1 MSVRIPIPSPFT
13 INSTS
18 SVNGCLDVGLDD
30 IQIKQLPTIVLNST
44 SSLTSTSELTTKSE
58 VTSSST
64 VDLGLD
70 DIRIK
75 ELPPIDLRL
84 QTSMKPARIHFPL
97 NITLAI
103 CGLGHELLS
112 FSVCGES
119 MIVVEDYFPHR
130 TEECS

>member
-1 MSVRIPIPSPFT
+1 MSGPSIPSSYT
-13 INSTS
+13 INSAS
-18 SVNGCLDVGLDD
+18 NINGSLDVGLDD
-30 IQIKQLPTIVLNST
+30 IQIKQLPAIVLNST
-44 SSLTSTSELTTKSE
+44 STLKSTSELTSKSE
-58 VTSSST
+58 LTSNST

-70 DIRIK
+70 DIRVK

-84 QTSMKPARIHFPL
+84 QTSMKPTRIHFPL

-103 CGLGHELLS
+103 CGMGNELLS

-119 MIVVEDYFPHR
+119 MVVVEDYVPRR

>member
-1 MSVRIPIPSPFT
+1 MSGSGIPSSYT
-13 INSTS
+13 ITSTTNLGG
-18 SVNGCLDVGLDD
+18 SVDVGLDD
-30 IQIKQLPTIVLNST
+30 IQIKQLPVIVLNST
-44 SSLTSTSELTTKSE
+44 SNLTSTSDLTTKSE
-58 VTSSST
+58 LTSSST

-84 QTSMKPARIHFPL
+84 QTSMKPTRIHFPL
-97 NITLAI
+97 NMTLAI
-103 CGLGHELLS
+103 CGMGNELLS

-119 MIVVEDYFPHR
+119 MVVVEDYVPHR

>member
-1 MSVRIPIPSPFT
+1 LSGPSIPNPWQ
-13 INSTS
+13 INTS
-18 SVNGCLDVGLDD
+18 SGINGTLDVGLDD
-30 IQIKQLPTIVLNST
+30 IQIKQLPAIVLNST
-44 SSLTSTSELTTKSE
+44 STLTLTSELTTKSE
-58 VTSSST
+58 LTSNST

-84 QTSMKPARIHFPL
+84 QTSMKPTRIHFPL
-97 NITLAI
+97 NMTLAI
-103 CGLGHELLS
+103 CGMGTELLS

-119 MIVVEDYFPHR
+119 MVVVEDYVPHR

>member
-1 MSVRIPIPSPFT
+1 LSGPSIPNPWT
-13 INSTS
+13 INTNSNI
-18 SVNGCLDVGLDD
+18 NGSLDVGLDD
-30 IQIKQLPTIVLNST
+30 IQIRQLPIIVLNST
-44 SSLTSTSELTTKSE
+44 STLTSTSELTSKSE
-58 VTSSST
+58 LTSNST

-84 QTSMKPARIHFPL
+84 QTSMKPTRIHFPL
-97 NITLAI
+97 NMTLAI
-103 CGLGHELLS
+103 CGMGTELLS

-119 MIVVEDYFPHR
+119 MVVVEDYVPHR

>member
-1 MSVRIPIPSPFT
+1 MSGPSIPSSYT

-18 SVNGCLDVGLDD
+18 NINGSLDVGLDD
-30 IQIKQLPTIVLNST
+30 IQIRQLPAIVLNST
-44 SSLTSTSELTTKSE
+44 SALTSTSELTSKSE
-58 VTSSST
+58 LTSNST

-84 QTSMKPARIHFPL
+84 QSSMKPTRIHFPL

-103 CGLGHELLS
+103 CGMGNELLS

-119 MIVVEDYFPHR
+119 MVVVEDYVPHR